1 MRLTVSYQIRYA
13 AGRSAVARSWRRHMP
28 AHAVDPD
35 NPFAGL
41 EVVEV
46 LQTVEVTAGEP
57 VTVTFP

>member
-1 MRLTVSYQIRYA
+1 
-13 AGRSAVARSWRRHMP
+13 MP

-41 EVVEV
+41 EVVAV

>member
-1 MRLTVSYQIRYA
+1 
-13 AGRSAVARSWRRHMP
+13 MP

-41 EVVEV
+41 EVVAV
-46 LQTVEVTAGEP
+46 LQTVEVTGEP